1 MQYLGWLALARE
13 DLLTARAYAPE
24 LEAMSRRVMAALDA
38 PTDRLA
44 PAAARARARLARL
57 APYVAGAVPPRSRWR
72 RPVVA
77 CAVLAGATGVA
88 LAIAD
93 AVHYRAP
100 DPDRPIPTLE
110 NPSHGKD

>member
-1 MQYLGWLALARE
+1 
-13 DLLTARAYAPE
+13 
-24 LEAMSRRVMAALDA
+24 
-38 PTDRLA
+38 
-44 PAAARARARLARL
+44 
-57 APYVAGAVPPRSRWR
+57 
-72 RPVVA
+72 
-77 CAVLAGATGVA
+77 VLAGATGVA